1 MGRKFAEVSM
11 QSEEILTTLKV
22 MEESFVIS
30 PLLLLVPVGVI
41 VLVAKKV
48 PAIPALIIGI
58 VSGFLLQIFVQRW
71 FRPQVL
77 YKHYR
82 QALKSQQVITWWMIY
97 LTVVV

>member
-58 VSGFLLQIFVQRW
+58 VSGFLLQILYKVVQL
-71 FRPQVL
+71 QVL
-77 YKHYR
+77 YKHYK

>member
-1 MGRKFAEVSM
+1 M

-58 VSGFLLQIFVQRW
+58 VSGFLLQILYKVVQL
-71 FRPQVL
+71 QVL

-82 QALKSQQVITWWMIY
+82 RALKSQQVIIWWMIY
-97 LTVVV
+97 LTAVV